1 MKKRNEHGA
10 DNVLPVTHQTCLRQF
25 LWIRSVTR
33 VADQS
38 EMNAYIES
46 RKAEIAAKAA
56 KNKAKL
62 VLDGKAE
69 LH

>member
-1 MKKRNEHGA
+1 
-10 DNVLPVTHQTCLRQF
+10 
-25 LWIRSVTR
+25 
-33 VADQS
+33 
-38 EMNAYIES
+38 MNAYIES